1 MTTFLLIASIIGVIN
16 SFIIIVYSL
25 RTKKGNK
32 RINYLFAALIF
43 ALTVR
48 ISKSI
53 LLTFSDGL
61 HDILLTFGLSGF
73 LAIAPVYLLFIKS
86 IATEN
91 YRIKLI
97 DYLHFTPALLLL
109 LIWFEL
115 DYIRSDYFRWN
126 FVYQLIMLQYMI
138 YLYYAIRE
146 TQKLTDEKK
155 ELKYQL
161 NILSGVLLL
170 IWFLYYLNAAT
181 HFFPY
186 IAGAIIYS
194 VIVYFSINLI
204 INKGYILDFNP
215 FRKYKKSGV
224 DVEICNTLAAE
235 LTMLFENEKVFSD
248 NTISLPKL
256 AKRLNTSTHQLSQ
269 AINTEKQQTYYELLS
284 NYRIAEAKNIILS
297 NRAEKFEN
305 IAYEVGYNSIS
316 AFNSAFKKTTGL
328 TPSQFK
334 KNNE

>member
-1 MTTFLLIASIIGVIN
+1 MNTFLLIISIIGALN
-16 SFIIIVYSL
+16 SLIIIFYSL
-25 RTKKGNK
+25 ITKKGNK
-32 RINYLFAALIF
+32 TTNYLFAALVF

-73 LAIAPVYLLFIKS
+73 LAIAPIYLLFVKS
-86 IATEN
+86 ITTEN
-91 YRIKLI
+91 FKIKHA
-97 DYLHFTPALLLL
+97 DYLHLIPAVLLLL
-109 LIWFEL
+109 VWFEL

-138 YLYYAIRE
+138 YMYFAILE

-155 ELKYQL
+155 RYKFQL
-161 NILSGVLLL
+161 NILSGVLLF

-186 IAGAIIYS
+186 IAGALIYS

-204 INKGYILDFNP
+204 INKGYVLNFNP
-215 FRKYKKSGV
+215 FKKYEKSGI
-224 DVEICNTLAAE
+224 DSELCKILAESLTL
-235 LTMLFENEKVFSD
+235 LFEKDKVFTD
-248 NTISLPKL
+248 NTISLAKL
-256 AKRLNTSTHQLSQ
+256 AKKLNTSTHQLSQ
-269 AINTEKQQTYYELLS
+269 AINTEKQLTYYELLA
-284 NYRIAEAKNIILS
+284 NYRIAEAKEIIRS
-297 NRAEKFEN
+297 NRSEKFEN

-316 AFNSAFKKTTGL
+316 AFNTTFKKITGL
-328 TPSQFK
+328 TPTQFK
-334 KNNE
+334 NAN